1 MLKKLLLALICLPVA
16 FAGFSAQLTATL
28 QSGDKVTPFYGA
40 SSFVDAY
47 NAAIDGDV
55 ITLSPGLFTDTEIQK
70 SITVIGTYA
79 FSTDDSKTTRFSSL
93 TVSADN
99 VTLEGLRFTGTLLIK
114 GADQLTIS
122 RCYIPILSE
131 AEKTDHKY
139 HDNTIITDC
148 LVDKFNAMALSKNA
162 VLRNCCINYFSN
174 TNKSANIALIENCNI
189 PLFAFCD
196 NTTYNIYSTPY
207 AIYRNCFLGLYSG
220 NYYDNKINGSREP
233 SVSFSAPTEF
243 HGNCFK
249 PTYYLAITN
258 GYCKKWNITYGSCVT
273 EDNVTEFSSSEVK
286 DKTKVGQYSNVLPY
300 NYYSK
305 KSYGPVDHKSYP
317 AIPSI
322 TSSEI
327 DTKTDAEGN
336 LHVKIS
342 ATARD

>member
-1 MLKKLLLALICLPVA
+1 MFKKLLLALICLPVA
-16 FAGFSAQLTATL
+16 LAGFSAQLTATL

-55 ITLSPGLFTDTEIQK
+55 ITLSPGLFTSAEIQK

-99 VTLEGLRFTGTLLIK
+99 VTLEGLRFTSSLTIK

-122 RCYIPILSE
+122 RCYIPGLEE

-148 LVDKFNAMALSKNA
+148 IIRRNNAMALSKNA
-162 VLRNCCINYFSN
+162 VMRNCCINYFD
-174 TNKSANIALIENCNI
+174 NKNESANLALIENCNI
-189 PLFAFCD
+189 PKFEV
-196 NTTYNIYSTPY
+196 YSGVAYQPY
-207 AIYRNCFLGLYSG
+207 AIYRKCLLGLFS
-220 NYYDNKINGSREP
+220 NQFSSANPKLT
-233 SVSFSAPTEF
+233 VSAPSEF
-243 HGNCFK
+243 HGNCFYK
-249 PTYYLAITN
+249 
-258 GYCKKWNITYGSCVT
+258 GYWYDYSANYTKDWVIDYGSCAH
-273 EDNVTEFSSSEVK
+273 D
-286 DKTKVGQYSNVLPY
+286 SNVFNKGSYGNKESEPY
-300 NYYSK
+300 IDSFAKYTVGNI
-305 KSYGPVDHKSYP
+305 SYGPIDHKEYP

-322 TSSEI
+322 ISSEI

>member
-1 MLKKLLLALICLPVA
+1 MLKKLLLALVCLPVA

-55 ITLSPGLFTDTEIQK
+55 ITLSPGLFTSAEIQK

-79 FSTDDSKTTRFSSL
+79 FSTDESKTTRFSSL

-114 GADQLTIS
+114 GADQLTVS
-122 RCYIPILSE
+122 RCYIPTLGEI
-131 AEKTDHKY
+131 EKTDHKY

-148 LVDKFNAMALSKNA
+148 LVQNFEAMSLSKNA
-162 VLRNCCINYFSN
+162 VIRNCSIRYFSN
-174 TNKSANIALIENCNI
+174 MNEAANLALVENCNI
-189 PLFAFCD
+189 ALFKKYSGS
-196 NTTYNIYSTPY
+196 TYYYRQPY
-207 AIYRNCFLGLYSG
+207 AIYRNCILGLYNENTLDWGFPTFSPSSPSEFHNNLFNG
-220 NYYDNKINGSREP
+220 NYLVISTSTRLKIWQIN
-233 SVSFSAPTEF
+233 
-243 HGNCFK
+243 
-249 PTYYLAITN
+249 
-258 GYCKKWNITYGSCVT
+258 YGSCV
-273 EDNVTEFSSSEVK
+273 NSGNLVSSDYDVSAESK
-286 DKTKVGQYSNVLPY
+286 TFMYDKFGQY
-300 NYYSK
+300 K
-305 KSYGPVDHKSYP
+305 GRGPADHKEYP

>member
-1 MLKKLLLALICLPVA
+1 MFKKLLLALICLPVA
-16 FAGFSAQLTATL
+16 LAGFSAQLTATL

-55 ITLSPGLFTDTEIQK
+55 INLSPGLFTSAEIQK

-93 TVSADN
+93 TVSVDN
-99 VTLEGLRFTGTLLIK
+99 VTLEGLRFTSELTIK

-122 RCYIPILSE
+122 RCYIPALSE

-148 LVDKFNAMALSKNA
+148 LVQDFKAMALSKNA
-162 VLRNCCINYFSN
+162 VLRNCSIRYFSN
-174 TNKSANIALIENCNI
+174 MNEAANLALIENCNI
-189 PLFAFCD
+189 SLLKKMK
-196 NTTYNIYSTPY
+196 NNNYYYNQPY
-207 AIYRNCFLGLYSG
+207 AIYRNCVLGLY
-220 NYYDNKINGSREP
+220 NENAYTHVNVPKFAPDTP
-233 SVSFSAPTEF
+233 SEF
-243 HGNCFK
+243 HNNVFVRS
-249 PTYYLAITN
+249 YLQSSASFYIE
-258 GYCKKWNITYGSCVT
+258 YWEIDYGSCAY
-273 EDNVTEFSSSEVK
+273 SENSYSQRISVSQESGVSCY
-286 DKTKVGQYSNVLPY
+286 DSFITQYDGR
-300 NYYSK
+300 
-305 KSYGPVDHKSYP
+305 GPVDHKEYP